1 MANVLVK
8 ESSLEN
14 IADAIRSKN
23 GQTTKYKPAQMAD
36 AITAIS
42 GGGGITPSGTKTINI
57 TQNGT
62 TTEDVTNYANAQVN
76 VNVPNPST
84 GTKQI
89 TSNGT
94 HDVTDFASAQ
104 VNVPNSYSASD
115 EGKVVSNGAL
125 ASQTSRQVTA
135 NGTYDTTLNS
145 SVEVAVPASGITPSG
160 TKSITTNGTHDV
172 TQYASAE
179 VNVPN
184 PSTGTQT
191 FTANGTYDV
200 TNIAEAVVNVESSGG
215 ETFTLLSQ
223 VTTTEDVTVI
233 SASYTE
239 AMSAYDFFLLEIEGT
254 YSGSMYICPNLNGG
268 TSKKYNGQESGGN
281 IHRRIF
287 VVPVF
292 NGSNNRQGFAMPIA
306 KTDITG
312 ADNTITS
319 FDMVS
324 YYNTAKFKAGTTLKV
339 YGATL

>member
-42 GGGGITPSGTKTINI
+42 GGGGITPTGTKTINI

-89 TSNGT
+89 TS
-94 HDVTDFASAQ
+94 
-104 VNVPNSYSASD
+104 
-115 EGKVVSNGAL
+115 
-125 ASQTSRQVTA
+125 
-135 NGTYDTTLNS
+135 
-145 SVEVAVPASGITPSG
+145 
-160 TKSITTNGTHDV
+160 NGTHDV

-292 NGSNNRQGFAMPIA
+292 NGSNNRQGFAMTIA